1 MLQDLAILLLLGR
14 LIHKLFQAHSMVSH
28 SPNLKQ
34 YTGTHATLEM
44 TTGFNSR
51 RIHTLD
57 VVGHV
62 ALPRP
67 VLDVDARQLLGLLAS
82 VREGLSRIRS
92 ARLQKELAVEI
103 FGALERVNLPVG
115 ALFANV
121 SQSFVFVASLA
132 GGLVTAAFDVIII
145 AGKAVLANFLLGLK
159 IRCQEIELMA
169 KLLVSGWGV
178 LLQILPIQIRSVLVA
193 WAVAL
198 LHAG

>member
-82 VREGLSRIRS
+82 VREGL
-92 ARLQKELAVEI
+92 QEGKESQQPSYYGEI
-103 FGALERVNLPVG
+103 EQGTDAP
-115 ALFANV
+115 FANPKRTT
-121 SQSFVFVASLA
+121 SKGTCCRNIWCPRAS
-132 GGLVTAAFDVIII
+132 
-145 AGKAVLANFLLGLK
+145 
-159 IRCQEIELMA
+159 
-169 KLLVSGWGV
+169 
-178 LLQILPIQIRSVLVA
+178 
-193 WAVAL
+193 
-198 LHAG
+198 